1 MDSQIAGHLN
11 KDELSSRYIEDR
23 IFEFSNLV
31 RSPGYYVEDKVFENC
46 TIFGPALVAVLP
58 GTDFVNCKFMDDD
71 HDSLIWVA
79 SRGRARHV
87 GAVHL
92 RRCTFRNCT
101 FLSIGILLGMENES
115 A

>member
-1 MDSQIAGHLN
+1 MRAAEYKKSPAYWRSL
-11 KDELSSRYIEDR
+11 
-23 IFEFSNLV
+23 LV